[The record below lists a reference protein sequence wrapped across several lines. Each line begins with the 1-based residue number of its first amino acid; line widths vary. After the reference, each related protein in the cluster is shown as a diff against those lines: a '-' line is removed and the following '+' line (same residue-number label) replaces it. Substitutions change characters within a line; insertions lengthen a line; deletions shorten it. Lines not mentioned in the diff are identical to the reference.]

1 MLKKTLLLLL
11 VGLGTLACAK
21 PTVVVSVL
29 PEQTFVKKIAGDMVD
44 VTVMVQP
51 GGNPHTYEPKPSQ
64 MAALSKADVY
74 FSIGVEF
81 EEVWLPKFKAQ
92 NKELRFVDISEHI
105 EKIRMSGHHHE
116 HEDDEEHGE
125 HEHEGDEGH
134 GEHHHHHDGLDP
146 HTWTAPQNVAVMAH
160 NIFDTL
166 TQIDPENRERYR
178 ANLDEFLN
186 EIAATDAK
194 IKAILKNVSP
204 GTRFMVFHPAW
215 GYFAQAYGLEEVAI
229 EVEGKNPKPKEIIMI
244 IDEAKEEKVKIIF
257 AQPEFS
263 DKSAK
268 VIAEEAGVRVEKI
281 SPLSADWSD
290 NLIDMA
296 TLIAK

>member
-1 MLKKTLLLLL
+1 MFKKPLLLLF
-11 VGLGTLACAK
+11 VGLGTLVCAK
-21 PTVVVSVL
+21 PNIVVSIL
-29 PEQTFVKKIAGDMVD
+29 PEQTFVKKIAKEMAD

-51 GGNPHTYEPKPSQ
+51 GSNPHSYEPKPSQ
-64 MAALSKADVY
+64 MVALSKADIY

-81 EEVWLPKFKAQ
+81 EDVWLGKFKSQ
-92 NKELRFVDISEHI
+92 NKKLRFVDISEHI
-105 EKIRMSGHHHE
+105 KKMRMVAHHHE
-116 HEDDEEHGE
+116 HED
-125 HEHEGDEGH
+125 DEGH

-146 HTWTAPQNVAVMAH
+146 HTWTSPKNVAVMAH

-166 TQIDPENRERYR
+166 KQIDPQNHERYK
-178 ANLDEFLN
+178 ANLQKFLK

-194 IKAILKNVSP
+194 IKAILKNVRP

-215 GYFAQAYGLEEVAI
+215 GYFAKEYGLEEVAI
-229 EVEGKNPKPKEIIMI
+229 EVEGKNPKPREIIMI
-244 IDEAKEEKVKIIF
+244 IDEAKEEKVKVIF

-290 NLIDMA
+290 NLIEMA

>member
-1 MLKKTLLLLL
+1 MFKKTLFLLL
-11 VGLGTLACAK
+11 VGLSSIAAAK
-21 PTVVVSVL
+21 PNIVVSIL

-51 GGNPHTYEPKPSQ
+51 GSNPHAYEPKPSQ
-64 MAALSKADVY
+64 MVALSKADIY

-81 EEVWLPKFKAQ
+81 EDVWLGKFKSQ
-92 NKELRFVDISEHI
+92 NKKLRFVDISEHI
-105 EKIRMSGHHHE
+105 KKMRMVAHHHE
-116 HEDDEEHGE
+116 HEDDEK
-125 HEHEGDEGH
+125 
-134 GEHHHHHDGLDP
+134 HHHHHDGLDP
-146 HTWTAPQNVAVMAH
+146 HTWTSPKNVAVMAH

-166 TQIDPENRERYR
+166 KQIDPQNHERYK
-178 ANLDEFLN
+178 ANLQKFLK

-194 IKAILKNVSP
+194 IKEILNNVRP

-215 GYFAQAYGLEEVAI
+215 GYFAKEYGLEEVAI
-229 EVEGKNPKPKEIIMI
+229 EVEGKNPKPREIIMI
-244 IDEAKEEKVKIIF
+244 IDEAKEEKVKVIF

-290 NLIDMA
+290 NLIEMA

>member
-1 MLKKTLLLLL
+1 ML
-11 VGLGTLACAK
+11 VGLSSIAAAK
-21 PTVVVSVL
+21 PNIVVSIL

-51 GGNPHTYEPKPSQ
+51 GSNPHAYEPKPSQ
-64 MAALSKADVY
+64 MVALSKADIY

-81 EEVWLPKFKAQ
+81 EDVWLGKFKSQ
-92 NKELRFVDISEHI
+92 NKKLRFVDISEHI
-105 EKIRMSGHHHE
+105 KKMRMVAHHHE
-116 HEDDEEHGE
+116 HEDDEK
-125 HEHEGDEGH
+125 
-134 GEHHHHHDGLDP
+134 HHHHHDGLDP
-146 HTWTAPQNVAVMAH
+146 HTWTSPKNVAVMAH

-166 TQIDPENRERYR
+166 KQIDPQNHERYK
-178 ANLDEFLN
+178 ANLQKFLK

-194 IKAILKNVSP
+194 IKEILNNVRP

-215 GYFAQAYGLEEVAI
+215 GYFAKEYGLEEVAI
-229 EVEGKNPKPKEIIMI
+229 EVEGKNPKPREIIMI
-244 IDEAKEEKVKIIF
+244 IDEAKEEKVKVIF

-290 NLIDMA
+290 NLIEMA